1 MRLLLPR
8 YSARYLLPELPK
20 KFVTNIEIISE
31 PDVILNTYGGYKP
44 VLKVFNT
51 NTKLEFIMYITAS
64 SLSKQLEELRIN
76 NNYKFIGLKIKIRKE
91 SNDKTSAY
99 EIINE

>member
-1 MRLLLPR
+1 MERDKIPSL
-8 YSARYLLPELPK
+8 K
-20 KFVTNIEIISE
+20 VGTGWTNIEIISE